1 MAEFEL
7 KALITGV
14 DRLSPAL
21 SKMQKKIRGF
31 KRQAEEASQGG
42 LALGGGL
49 AAGLTL
55 SLKSYA
61 DQENAATGLKVAMMD
76 ANGEVGK
83 SFQDINKLAIGLGNQ
98 LPGTTA
104 DFQNMMQMLVR
115 QGIPAEN
122 ILGGVGKA
130 TAYLAVQLKK
140 TPEAAAEFAAKMQDA
155 TGTASEDMMGLF
167 DTIQKAF
174 YLGVDDTNMLSFF
187 TKTSSVLKMVNKDG
201 LQAAQSL
208 APISVMMD
216 QMGMNGESAGNALR
230 KVIQSGLSV
239 KKIRDVNKIMA
250 RQKLGVQLDF
260 TDGKGS
266 FGGLDNMFR
275 QLAKLRK
282 LTDVKRTGVLKAIF
296 GDDAETLQVVNA
308 LIDKGKDGYDQIQQK
323 MNKQASLNK
332 RVQAQLGTLSNLW
345 EAMTGTATNGL
356 AAIGGAFSGD
366 AKNIT
371 QWLGELGEKF
381 TKFADE
387 NPRVIRGVVG
397 LAAGLAILKLGL
409 MGVGGAISIVSR
421 IMSMTPIG
429 MIATAIALAA
439 GLIITNWD
447 VVGPYFKK
455 LWETIG
461 PYFEAGWELLKK
473 VFAWS
478 PLGMVINNWGP
489 VVKWFQ
495 DMWDKLKP
503 IIEWFTDSSGDTV
516 DAINSAQWGAGAY
529 DAYGTGIPARGY
541 TPYQAVDP
549 AQSNNASG
557 ASLGS
562 DLQPRGVWKTDS
574 KTTATATQQ
583 RNVVASTLRTTAIS
597 EAAYAVTRLPAPT
610 TSAVM
615 QNATVGQSTTPAQST
630 GWPSVTHP
638 ALNNAPAVKNTV
650 DLPTWE
656 ELTDIRDTL
665 NTAIDKELSRT
676 TSDALFLA
684 LRRVKADL
692 NADINTRL
700 EQSAR
705 IIQRT
710 PDEVLPA
717 LVLAA
722 TWFDNAA
729 RDADIIRRNAITHP
743 GFVPVIPLKVPVQ

>member
-115 QGIPAEN
+115 QGITAEN

-409 MGVGGAISIVSR
+409 MGVGSAISIVSR

-529 DAYGTGIPARGY
+529 DAYGTGIPPRGY
-541 TPYQAVDP
+541 TPYPAQSNNASGDTVDAINSAQWGAGAYDAYGTGIPPRGYTPYPAVDP
-549 AQSNNASG
+549 AQSNNASDATG
-557 ASLGS
+557 PNPFMINKASAPKVDGEIKVS
-562 DLQPRGVWKTDS
+562 FVNSPPGMRVM
-574 KTTATATQQ
+574 
-583 RNVVASTLRTTAIS
+583 
-597 EAAYAVTRLPAPT
+597 ETR
-610 TSAVM
+610 SS
-615 QNATVGQSTTPAQST
+615 G
-630 GWPSVTHP
+630 
-638 ALNNAPAVKNTV
+638 
-650 DLPTWE
+650 
-656 ELTDIRDTL
+656 
-665 NTAIDKELSRT
+665 
-676 TSDALFLA
+676 F
-684 LRRVKADL
+684 
-692 NADINTRL
+692 DINH
-700 EQSAR
+700 
-705 IIQRT
+705 
-710 PDEVLPA
+710 DVGY
-717 LVLAA
+717 
-722 TWFDNAA
+722 
-729 RDADIIRRNAITHP
+729 THI
-743 GFVPVIPLKVPVQ
+743 GR